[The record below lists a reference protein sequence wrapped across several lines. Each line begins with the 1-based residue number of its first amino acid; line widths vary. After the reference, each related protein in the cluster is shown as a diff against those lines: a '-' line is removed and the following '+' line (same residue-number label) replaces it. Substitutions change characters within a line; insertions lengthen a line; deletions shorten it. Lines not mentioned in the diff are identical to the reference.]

1 MSIWTRIIEVL
12 GGFGGPVIDFLSRL
26 SGSGREHQA
35 PERSIAFTIG
45 MIALGAKM
53 AKADGIVTMDEIEAF
68 KRVFHV
74 PPEELQNLAK
84 VFDYAKRDVAGYDAY
99 ARQIARLFA
108 SRPQIL
114 EDVMDGLFHIATAD
128 GRFHQHEFDYLER
141 VAQIFGFGEREF
153 ARIKARHLHPPK
165 DDPYAVLGIEPGLSD
180 RELKERYRA
189 LVRAN
194 HPDKHIAAGVPP
206 ELIDIATKR
215 LAAINSAYRAI
226 AKARGL

>member
-12 GGFGGPVIDFLSRL
+12 GRFGGPVIDFLSRL
-26 SGSGREHQA
+26 AGSGRQPPA

-45 MIALGAKM
+45 MVALGAKM
-53 AKADGIVTMDEIEAF
+53 AKADGLVTSEEIEAF

-74 PPEELQNLAK
+74 PPDELSNLAK
-84 VFDYAKRDVAGYDAY
+84 VFNYAKGDVAGYDAY
-99 ARQIARLFA
+99 ARQIARLFS

-128 GRFHQHEFDYLER
+128 GRFHQHELDYLER

-153 ARIKARHLHPPK
+153 ARIKARHLQPVK
-165 DDPYAVLGIEPGLSD
+165 DDPYIVLGVEPRLSD
-180 RELKERYRA
+180 RELKEHYRA

-206 ELIDIATKR
+206 ELIEIATRR
-215 LAAINSAYRAI
+215 LAAINSAYREI